1 MITKKSLTAKPLASH
16 FVTKK
21 RGRGPKAPF
30 FVSLRDSAPAWLR
43 DAIYDAHM
51 GDGPRDWIYFECE
64 AACLAIDDGALAS
77 DDDLHEYAD
86 GQVDIYTADR
96 FAWAAEICLSDTMA
110 HAEEALKDMGGHTG
124 TLADQLGALQY
135 CAIENIARTMLDAAS
150 THRPDRR

>member
-1 MITKKSLTAKPLASH
+1 MTTKKSLTAKPLASH

-21 RGRGPKAPF
+21 RGRGPKAPT
-30 FVSLRDSAPAWLR
+30 FVSLKDNAPAWLR
-43 DAIYDAHM
+43 DAIYDAHT
-51 GDGPRDWIYFECE
+51 GDGPRDWIYAECE

-96 FAWAAEICLSDTMA
+96 FAWAAEMCLSGTMA
-110 HAEEALKDMGGHTG
+110 HAEEALEDMGGHTG

-135 CAIENIARTMLDAAS
+135 CAIEAIAATIFHAYETAVES
-150 THRPDRR
+150 